1 MGPLLKDHVRGGETI
16 METLDINQLAA
27 YLSRDAREVGKLANR
42 GVLPGRKVGGEWRFA
57 RAEINHWL
65 ESRLHEYSE
74 AELEALESAHAAPL
88 HEQDSGS
95 TRAGDEPLLAN
106 LLSEERVAVPL
117 PASTRSSVLREL
129 VKVAESSWF
138 VYDPDVI
145 HSAIVEREEMGST
158 ALASGVAIPHP
169 HRPLGPGVIGE
180 SFVVFARTSRGIP
193 FNGPRATLTDLFFLV
208 CCTEDRTHLRVLA
221 RLARLMLREGLIDQ
235 LRSTETATE
244 AYELLSRAERELLE

>member
-1 MGPLLKDHVRGGETI
+1 

-74 AELEALESAHAAPL
+74 AELEALESAHATA
-88 HEQDSGS
+88 
-95 TRAGDEPLLAN
+95 AGEPLLGN
-106 LLSEERVAVPL
+106 LLSEELVAVPL
-117 PASTRSSVLREL
+117 PASTRASALREL
-129 VKVAESSWF
+129 VKVAESAWF
-138 VYDPDVI
+138 VYDPEAI
-145 HSAIVEREEMGST
+145 HAAIGEREEMGST

-180 SFVVFARTSRGIP
+180 SFVVFGRTGRGIP
-193 FNGPRATLTDLFFLV
+193 FNGPRGSLTDLFFLI
-208 CCTEDRTHLRVLA
+208 CCTDDRTHLRVMA
-221 RLARLMLREGLIDQ
+221 RLARLMLREGMIEQ
-235 LRSTETATE
+235 LRSTESPAE
-244 AYELLSRAERELLE
+244 AYELLIRAERELLE